1 MHKKTKRMAVGGP
14 VPMASRLPSGKRGEA
29 YKSAVS
35 GKMADAESRMAGYEA
50 PDFKSARRA
59 EYNADKMARRTGNA
73 ESRLAA
79 LGAKGYKKG
88 GKVKRMAEGGL
99 PEEAPVMNAA
109 PITTTAAPVGYAP
122 GKGSEGPGMEKG
134 DREDRRE
141 DRMER
146 REARR
151 NRMRDRFSSFK
162 DRMGGNLGLKGFG
175 QMMNRIP
182 PEIMEKYGSR
192 INDMMSKRV
201 GNMPK
206 LGGELP
212 PTTMKRG
219 GKVKASAP
227 KRFAKG
233 GLVKGAGCASR
244 GVKKARIV

>member
-35 GKMADAESRMAGYEA
+35 GKMAGAESRMSGYDA

-59 EYNADKMARRTGNA
+59 EYNADKMARRSGNA
-73 ESRLAA
+73 ESRLSA

-88 GKVKRMAEGGL
+88 GKVKCMADGGL
-99 PEEAPVMNAA
+99 PEEAPVLTSA
-109 PITTTAAPVGYAP
+109 PIAATGGPAGYAP

-151 NRMRDRFSSFK
+151 NRMRDRFASFK
-162 DRMGGNLGLKGFG
+162 DRMGGDLGIKGFG

-192 INDMMSKRV
+192 INDIMSKRV

-244 GVKKARIV
+244 GVKKARMV